1 MRLTVILSIAI
12 VSIVACKQ
20 KNETIAAVQTPSELE
35 GVWQLISGKT
45 IEKTDTTYI
54 DYTKGEKM
62 IKIVTPTHFSFFRHD
77 LNKGKDSAAAVF
89 SAGGGTYTL
98 KGNQYTENLEYCN
111 ARDWEGHS
119 FSFTIAIAG
128 DTLVQ
133 TGLEKIEGTN
143 IDRIISEKYAR
154 VKN

>member
-1 MRLTVILSIAI
+1 MKLFVTLSILI
-12 VSIVACKQ
+12 VSIVACEQ
-20 KNETIAAVQTPSELE
+20 KKETVVVAGTASEME

-45 IEKTDTTYI
+45 IEKADTTYA

-62 IKIVTPTHFSFFRHD
+62 IKIITPTHFSFFRHD
-77 LNKGKDSAAAVF
+77 LNKGKDSASAVF
-89 SAGGGTYTL
+89 SAGGGTYKL
-98 KGNQYTENLEYCN
+98 KGDQYTENLEYCN

-119 FSFTIAIAG
+119 FSFSIAITG

-133 TGLEKIEGTN
+133 TGLEKIEGTD
-143 IDRIISEKYAR
+143 IDRIISEKYVR

>member
-1 MRLTVILSIAI
+1 MKRIAALSILVI
-12 VSIVACKQ
+12 
-20 KNETIAAVQTPSELE
+20 TIAACDHKKEETATVRTPAELE
-35 GVWQLISGKT
+35 GVWQLISGRM
-45 IEKTDTTYI
+45 IAKTDTTYT

-62 IKIVTPTHFSFFRHD
+62 IKIITPTHFSFFRHD

-98 KGNQYTENLEYCN
+98 KGDQYAENLEYCN

-119 FSFTIAIAG
+119 FSFTVTFAG

-143 IDRIISEKYAR
+143 IDRVITEKYVR